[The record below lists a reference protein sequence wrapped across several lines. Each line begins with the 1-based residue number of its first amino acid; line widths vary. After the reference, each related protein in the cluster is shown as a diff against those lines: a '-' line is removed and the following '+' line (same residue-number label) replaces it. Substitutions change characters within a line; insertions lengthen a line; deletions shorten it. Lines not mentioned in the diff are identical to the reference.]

1 MLLLSS
7 LFSELIV
14 PISVPAELFE
24 VMLKT
29 FMAESLAFNLAIR
42 HKKKKKMSVI
52 MVYLS
57 ILDL

>member
-29 FMAESLAFNLAIR
+29 FMAESLALFNLAIK
-42 HKKKKKMSVI
+42 HKKKMSVI

-57 ILDL
+57 VLDL

>member
-24 VMLKT
+24 VMLKI
-29 FMAESLAFNLAIR
+29 FMAESLAFNLAIK
-42 HKKKKKMSVI
+42 HKKKMSVI

-57 ILDL
+57 VLDL